1 MKAIE
6 KTFSFCVLAY
16 NHENY
21 ILEHLESIKFLVEN
35 YAKEIKVHLVIN
47 DDFSVDNTVN
57 LIEGWLSINGNKF
70 DSIVTLY
77 NKVNLGTCKSLLNV
91 LEIVN
96 TDFMKITAGDD
107 VYSYENIFEMTDC
120 PESGIIVSGFPLD
133 LRNNIVGEKKKD
145 IYMIVA
151 SYFIYKNK
159 SFLSR
164 FKWPSNN
171 NAPNIMY
178 NLKSL
183 KNSNVI
189 NYLSKFDV
197 VEDWPIQ
204 IALAENYPAGKFI
217 LINKVFTYYRRT
229 QGSTYIVAGSR
240 FSNDQIG
247 IYEDLISKEKNLIK
261 RFLLKNRLFCFR
273 INNKFFKKIL
283 NLNLYIYMVLFLFY
297 CFRVKK
303 YYEAIDLKV
312 DSHIAHYKMIYTISK
327 RVKDQINSMGF
338 E

>member
-1 MKAIE
+1 MKAVE
-6 KTFSFCVLAY
+6 KTFSFCILAY

-35 YAKEIKVHLVIN
+35 HAKEIKVQLVIN
-47 DDFSVDNTVN
+47 DDFSFDNTVN
-57 LIEGWLSINGNKF
+57 LIEGWLSINGSKF
-70 DSIVTLY
+70 NSIVRLY

-91 LEIVN
+91 LESVN
-96 TDFMKITAGDD
+96 TDFIKITAGDD
-107 VYSYENIFEMTDC
+107 VYSYENIFEMTDF
-120 PESGIIVSGFPLD
+120 PESSIIVSGLPLD
-133 LRNNIVGEKKKD
+133 LRNNIVSEKKKD
-145 IYMIVA
+145 IYMIVS

-159 SFLSR
+159 SILSR

-178 NLKSL
+178 NLNSL

-204 IALAENYPAGKFI
+204 IALSENYPAGKFT

-247 IYEDLISKEKNLIK
+247 IYEDLISKEKNLFK
-261 RFLLKNRLFCFR
+261 RVLLKNRLFCFK
-273 INNKFFKKIL
+273 INNKFLKKFL
-283 NLNLYIYMVLFLFY
+283 NLNLYIYMVLFLVY
-297 CFRVKK
+297 YFRVKK
-303 YYEAIDLKV
+303 YYEAMDLKV
-312 DSHIAHYKMIYTISK
+312 DSHIAHYKMIYTRSL
-327 RVKDQINSMGF
+327 RVKDQIKSLGF